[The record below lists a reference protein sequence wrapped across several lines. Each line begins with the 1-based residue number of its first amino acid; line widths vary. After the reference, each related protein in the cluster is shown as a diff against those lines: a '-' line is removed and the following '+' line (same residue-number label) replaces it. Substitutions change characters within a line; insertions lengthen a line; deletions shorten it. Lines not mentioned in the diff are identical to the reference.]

1 MARTQLEGINDIE
14 GVNGINGSEDMAIRE
29 SMSMSMSRPFAS
41 KMMPVK
47 GQAKDL
53 RLGLVVAGLAT
64 RRSRS
69 RQGREGMAVWFVFV
83 CFGLDCDSG

>member
-1 MARTQLEGINDIE
+1 MARTQFVGINGIE
-14 GVNGINGSEDMAIRE
+14 GVNGIEDMAIRE
-29 SMSMSMSRPFAS
+29 SMSLSMSMSRPTAS

>member
-1 MARTQLEGINDIE
+1 MEGINDIE
-14 GVNGINGSEDMAIRE
+14 GINGINGIEDKAIRE

-69 RQGREGMAVWFVFV
+69 RQGREGMALWYVLVWFGF
-83 CFGLDCDSG
+83 DCDSG